1 MPRSRGGVDQD
12 LIDHIRRLLSAATD
26 RKIGAGAKTLAE
38 IASDVGV
45 DVNTLR
51 RYKDGRIKDLP
62 LDVAIRWAES
72 VGVSTATWR
81 EEVRRRDPLMQVLH
95 QLEQL
100 PTETAQRVTERMAAV
115 SGRPFSVETSETWV
129 DDFSKELHYDEI
141 VRASASALIGSARRR
156 ERNRM
161 QKAMAK
167 LDPKTLEAIV
177 HHAARE
183 ILDRF
188 IIYIKSKSVTR

>member
-12 LIDHIRRLLSAATD
+12 LTDHIRRLLSAATD
-26 RKIGAGAKTLAE
+26 RKISAGAKTLVE
-38 IASDVGV
+38 IASDVGA

-72 VGVSTATWR
+72 VGISTATWQ
-81 EEVRRRDPLMQVLH
+81 EEVRRRDPLFQVLH
-95 QLEQL
+95 QLEQV
-100 PTETAQRVTERMAAV
+100 PAATAQRVIEHLATV
-115 SGRPFSVETSETWV
+115 SGRPFRVKTSETWV
-129 DDFSKELHYDEI
+129 NDFSKQLHYDEI
-141 VRASASALIGSARRR
+141 VRAAMSALKGSNGRR
-156 ERNRM
+156 ERNRL
-161 QKAMAK
+161 QKAIAE

-177 HHAARE
+177 RHAARE

-188 IIYIKSKSVTR
+188 IIYVKSKSVTR